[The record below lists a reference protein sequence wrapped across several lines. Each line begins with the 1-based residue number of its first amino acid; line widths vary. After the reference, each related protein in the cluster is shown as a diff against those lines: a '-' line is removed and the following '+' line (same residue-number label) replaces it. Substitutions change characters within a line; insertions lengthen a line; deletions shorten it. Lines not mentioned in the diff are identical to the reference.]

1 MRVDS
6 NNAWVAAMG
15 VEAGKNS
22 LDLTAEIEGAL
33 TGGVGD
39 PFAAGWIGG
48 VGGGARQ
55 GSPDCLG

>member
-1 MRVDS
+1 
-6 NNAWVAAMG
+6 MG

-39 PFAAGWIGG
+39 PFAAG
-48 VGGGARQ
+48 
-55 GSPDCLG
+55 